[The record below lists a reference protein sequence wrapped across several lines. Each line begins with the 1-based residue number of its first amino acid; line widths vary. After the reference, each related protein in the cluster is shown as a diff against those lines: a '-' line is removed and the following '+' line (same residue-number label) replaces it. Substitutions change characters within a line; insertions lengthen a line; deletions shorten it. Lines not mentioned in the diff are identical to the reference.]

1 MILPTVGMFFH
12 FIGRKTYTRPFFS
25 QLDETPSSKVYEQ
38 LGALAKQNPWFVAN
52 LQTIMASSA
61 ITSPLP
67 SCAMAALKAGNG
79 NGTGSS
85 QAPADPAQAALIL
98 LLAGKVAKG
107 PTEQTSNLLQGIVKQ
122 MTNGVKASEILRT
135 ILPSSN
141 TSHNEADLI
150 QTAINMAGT
159 NSTSNTVRIFT
170 PSTITYIFEKK
181 IVKFINFLF
190 L

>member
-1 MILPTVGMFFH
+1 
-12 FIGRKTYTRPFFS
+12 
-25 QLDETPSSKVYEQ
+25 
-38 LGALAKQNPWFVAN
+38 
-52 LQTIMASSA
+52 
-61 ITSPLP
+61 
-67 SCAMAALKAGNG
+67 MAALKAGNG

-159 NSTSNTVRIFT
+159 NSTSNTVSPLPLNIR
-170 PSTITYIFEKK
+170 KK
-181 IVKFINFLF
+181 VHRKTNFMF
-190 L
+190 LS